1 MTHPRPGLDDR
12 IHRPYKVGVL
22 VESLAAAG
30 VPAAEGLVGSGIDA
44 VALGDASALVSLR
57 QLLVVYANVQR
68 LSPDPGLALRSG
80 MRIHITHFGMYGY
93 ALLASTSAR
102 QAIDFAIK
110 YRALAS
116 PLIGL
121 SFGLDGGEAVWSF
134 EDVLGLGPDS
144 SLFRFVFEFQLGT
157 QLALHRDLLGATLAP
172 TRVRASFPA
181 PAHAALYRELLCGM
195 VEFDT
200 GANELRFDS
209 AWLDH
214 PLAFANPITAAVV
227 KQTCDRLLVEMHHAS
242 GLTGRV
248 AALLL
253 QAPGRYL
260 DIESVCE
267 RLHLTSRTLR
277 RRLQLEGSSYQQVL
291 DSVRRQLAIDYLR
304 DTDMSTEDIATSL
317 GFSDAANF
325 RHAFKRWTGRSTGS
339 YRVGAVRDR
348 QTVGRST

>member
-1 MTHPRPGLDDR
+1 MTTLQPGLDDR
-12 IHRPYKVGVL
+12 IHRLYKVGVL

-30 VPAAEGLVGSGIDA
+30 VPAADGLAGSGIDA
-44 VALGDASALVSLR
+44 AALGDASALVSLR
-57 QLLVVYANVQR
+57 QLLTVYANVQR

-121 SFGLDGGEAVWSF
+121 RFGLDSGEAVWSF

-172 TRVRASFPA
+172 ARVRTSFSA
-181 PAHAALYRELLCGM
+181 PPHADLYCELLGCR
-195 VEFDT
+195 VEF
-200 GANELRFDS
+200 GAGVNELRFDS
-209 AWLDH
+209 AWLGH

-227 KQTCDRLLVEMHHAS
+227 EQTCDRLLAEMHHAS
-242 GLTGRV
+242 GLAGRV

-253 QAPGRYL
+253 QAPGRFL
-260 DIESVCE
+260 DIELVSE

-277 RRLQLEGSSYQQVL
+277 RRLQLEGTSYQQVL

-304 DTDMSTEDIATSL
+304 DTGMSTEDIATSL

-339 YRVGAVRDR
+339 YR
-348 QTVGRST
+348 TVAA